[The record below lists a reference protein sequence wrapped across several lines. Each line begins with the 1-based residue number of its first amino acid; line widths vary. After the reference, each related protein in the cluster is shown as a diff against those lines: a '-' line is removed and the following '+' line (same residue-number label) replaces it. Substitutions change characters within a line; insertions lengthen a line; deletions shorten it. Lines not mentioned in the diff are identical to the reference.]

1 MKYPEEL
8 LTEKVKEL
16 EAENER
22 LREDLIVERLRG
34 HVEIMARDKGK
45 FVRFIDAADCA
56 EAADTIEALR
66 EEVQDLMDELA
77 YHGVYP
83 K

>member
-1 MKYPEEL
+1 MTTSVYDLAHSKGVPAAVTEAML
-8 LTEKVKEL
+8 LMQDRITAL

-22 LREDLIVERLRG
+22 LRQ
-34 HVEIMARDKGK
+34 
-45 FVRFIDAADCA
+45 
-56 EAADTIEALR
+56 
-66 EEVQDLMDELA
+66 EVQDLMAELA

>member
-1 MKYPEEL
+1 MSISVNDLAHSKGMPTAA
-8 LTEKVKEL
+8 TETMLIMASHIKEL

-22 LREDLIVERLRG
+22 LRE
-34 HVEIMARDKGK
+34 
-45 FVRFIDAADCA
+45 
-56 EAADTIEALR
+56 
-66 EEVQDLMDELA
+66 EVQDLMAELA

>member
-22 LREDLIVERLRG
+22 LRQ
-34 HVEIMARDKGK
+34 
-45 FVRFIDAADCA
+45 
-56 EAADTIEALR
+56 
-66 EEVQDLMDELA
+66 EVQDLMAELA